1 MVRQNEKRD
10 DKKINLFFILL
21 TIIFISG
28 CETISAI
35 KTGNITSNDML
46 NMVRLR
52 NSSTEKTASIKTEN
66 TVLKNIKKTDSW
78 IQQNLW

>member
-10 DKKINLFFILL
+10 GKKINLFFILL
-21 TIIFISG
+21 AIIFISG